1 MRRFKTYNLL
11 EIGSLEFLEIE
22 PQRYPIWQIK
32 DDLLK
37 NPHLGVVVNAS
48 SEEAIR
54 LFREERCSF
63 FGMSDIVL
71 DAYYTV

>member
-1 MRRFKTYNLL
+1 M
-11 EIGSLEFLEIE
+11 
-22 PQRYPIWQIK
+22 
-32 DDLLK
+32 
-37 NPHLGVVVNAS
+37 VNAS

-71 DAYYTV
+71 DAYHKFRDVKPYNIEDIIAIDGEVRGYIKASRRYHL